1 MKRQGSKFEYEAER
15 NKELLKA
22 YCSQVEICSEIRLD
36 EILSRVVNTPCSRFW
51 VSDERASIVMSGIER
66 GTANLDSMIESR
78 KEMFLE
84 IYDRVKALRINNPTM
99 SLSELTNEVV
109 KQPAPR
115 FYLTAKSARTI
126 IHRIRKQWRI
136 TKKRPF

>member
-1 MKRQGSKFEYEAER
+1 MKRKGSKFEYEAER

-22 YCSQVEICSEIRLD
+22 YCSQIEICSEIHLD

>member
-84 IYDRVKALRINNPTM
+84 IYDRVKALRVNNPTM

-126 IHRIRKQWRI
+126 IHRIRTQWRI

>member
-22 YCSQVEICSEIRLD
+22 YCYQVEICSEIRLD

>member
-99 SLSELTNEVV
+99 SLSELTKEVV

-126 IHRIRKQWRI
+126 IHRIRTQWRI

>member
-1 MKRQGSKFEYEAER
+1 MKRKGSKFEYEAER

-22 YCSQVEICSEIRLD
+22 YCSQVEICSEIHLD

-66 GTANLDSMIESR
+66 GAVNLDSMIESR

-126 IHRIRKQWRI
+126 IHRIRTQWRI

>member
-66 GTANLDSMIESR
+66 GTVNLDSMIESR

>member
-1 MKRQGSKFEYEAER
+1 MKRKGSKFEYEDER

-22 YCSQVEICSEIRLD
+22 YCSQVEICSEIHLD

>member
-1 MKRQGSKFEYEAER
+1 MKRKGSKFEYEAER

-22 YCSQVEICSEIRLD
+22 YCSQVEICSEIHLD

>member
-1 MKRQGSKFEYEAER
+1 MKRKGSKFEYEAER

-22 YCSQVEICSEIRLD
+22 YCSQVEICSEIHLD

-66 GTANLDSMIESR
+66 GTVDLDSMIESR

-126 IHRIRKQWRI
+126 IHRIRTQWRI

>member
-1 MKRQGSKFEYEAER
+1 MKRKGSKFEYEAER

-22 YCSQVEICSEIRLD
+22 YCSQVEICSEIHLD

-84 IYDRVKALRINNPTM
+84 IYDRVKALRVNNPTM
-99 SLSELTNEVV
+99 SLSELTSEVV

-126 IHRIRKQWRI
+126 IHRIRTQWRI

>member
-1 MKRQGSKFEYEAER
+1 MKRKGSKFEYEAER

-22 YCSQVEICSEIRLD
+22 YCSQVEICSEIHLD

-126 IHRIRKQWRI
+126 IHRIRTQWRI

>member
-1 MKRQGSKFEYEAER
+1 MKRKGSKFEYEDER

-22 YCSQVEICSEIRLD
+22 YCSQIEICSEIHLD

>member
-126 IHRIRKQWRI
+126 IHRIRTQWRI